1 MIYEWDDLK
10 RQANIAKHGVDFS
23 LAEDFDWNHAT
34 DTEDDRREYG
44 ETRQVAL
51 GFIGTRL
58 HVLTYTK
65 REGICRV
72 ISLRKAN
79 ARERNSYETQA

>member
-1 MIYEWDDLK
+1 VTDEWDELK

-23 LAEDFDWNHAT
+23 RAEDFDWGRAT
-34 DTEDDRREYG
+34 DTEDARRDYG
-44 ETRQVAL
+44 ETRRVAL
-51 GFIGTRL
+51 GFIGARL
-58 HVLTYTK
+58 HVLTYSK

-79 ARERNSYETQA
+79 ARERSCYETQA